1 MYGSSRLPGFPP
13 GEPNRSGVPA
23 RTTGVVSLSDESLLA
38 GMAAGDPQAA
48 ATLVRRY
55 QARVYGLARTI
66 VGSPALAEDIAQEA
80 FLKAWRYAGAYDPR
94 RGRVTTWLL
103 TITRN
108 TAIDAVRY
116 QREVPTDPSL
126 LLGALD
132 RRPAGAPDPSDVDS
146 RDDLRRAL
154 SQLPSEQSL
163 PLVLMVLYGLTARD
177 IAEREGIPVGT
188 VKTRVRRGFSLLR
201 QGLGVSD
208 D

>member
-1 MYGSSRLPGFPP
+1 M
-13 GEPNRSGVPA
+13 
-23 RTTGVVSLSDESLLA
+23 VSLSDESLLA
-38 GMAAGDPQAA
+38 GMAAGDAQAA

-66 VGSPALAEDIAQEA
+66 VGSPALAEDVAQEA

-116 QREVPTDPSL
+116 QRELPTDPSL
-126 LLGALD
+126 LLGVLD
-132 RRPAGAPDPSDVDS
+132 GRADGAPDPSDVDS

-154 SQLPSEQSL
+154 GTLPSEQSL

-177 IAEREGIPVGT
+177 IAEREGIPIGT

-201 QGLGVSD
+201 QALGVSD